1 MAIKIS
7 MPKLSDTMAEGVLVK
22 WRKKEGERVESSD
35 IIAEAESDKATM
47 ELEAYDSGTLLKII
61 VPEGGKV
68 PVGGT
73 LAIIGE
79 PGEDISALLSSQPVK
94 ETIPSDKSPQI
105 PDTLPSVPRP
115 EAAVSDGLITSDST
129 RLKASPLAR
138 KLAAERKLDLR
149 QIAGTGT
156 GGRIIMRDV
165 LNAPSAAPAAAAPA
179 QAVVSKQ
186 DRVVPISSMRA
197 SIAKRLTQSK
207 EVAPHFYLTMVID
220 MDKAAEFRANLN
232 GLQSEVKVSFN
243 DMIVK
248 AAARALLKHPYVN
261 GSYLDDKMVLY
272 GRVDIGVAVAL
283 EEGLI
288 TPVVRNADSRSILDI
303 ARDIRDLAK
312 KAKDR
317 KLTPAEYSGST
328 FTISNLGMYDIKQFT
343 AIINPPEAAILAV
356 GAVQQTPVVR
366 DGQLVIGQQMEVTL
380 TCDHRI
386 VDGATGALFL
396 REFKKNLENP
406 LSLMLN
412 N

>member
-1 MAIKIS
+1 VVNAQ
-7 MPKLSDTMAEGVLVK
+7 PA
-22 WRKKEGERVESSD
+22 
-35 IIAEAESDKATM
+35 
-47 ELEAYDSGTLLKII
+47 
-61 VPEGGKV
+61 
-68 PVGGT
+68 
-73 LAIIGE
+73 
-79 PGEDISALLSSQPVK
+79 SQ
-94 ETIPSDKSPQI
+94 
-105 PDTLPSVPRP
+105 
-115 EAAVSDGLITSDST
+115 AAV
-129 RLKASPLAR
+129 
-138 KLAAERKLDLR
+138 
-149 QIAGTGT
+149 
-156 GGRIIMRDV
+156 
-165 LNAPSAAPAAAAPA
+165 APV

-232 GLQSEVKVSFN
+232 SLQSEVKVSFN

-248 AAARALLKHPYVN
+248 AAARALTKHPYVN

-288 TPVVRNADSRSILDI
+288 TPVVRNADSRSILEI
-303 ARDIRDLAK
+303 AQDIRDLAR
-312 KAKDR
+312 KAKER

-356 GAVQQTPVVR
+356 GAVQQRPVVR
-366 DGQLVIGQQMEVTL
+366 DGQIVVGQQMEVTL

>member
-7 MPKLSDTMAEGVLVK
+7 MPKLSDTMAEGTLVK
-22 WRKKEGERVESSD
+22 WRKKVGDRVESSE

-105 PDTLPSVPRP
+105 PATLPSVPKP
-115 EAAVSDGLITSDST
+115 EAAASDGLITSDST

-165 LNAPSAAPAAAAPA
+165 VNAQPASQAAVAPV

-232 GLQSEVKVSFN
+232 SLQSEVKVSFN

-248 AAARALLKHPYVN
+248 AAARALTKHPYVN

-288 TPVVRNADSRSILDI
+288 TPVVRNADSRSILEI
-303 ARDIRDLAK
+303 AQDIRDLAR
-312 KAKDR
+312 KAKER

-356 GAVQQTPVVR
+356 GAVQQRPVVR
-366 DGQLVIGQQMEVTL
+366 DGQIVVGQQMEVTL

>member
-105 PDTLPSVPRP
+105 PDTLPSVPKP
-115 EAAVSDGLITSDST
+115 EAAVSNGLITSDST

-165 LNAPSAAPAAAAPA
+165 LNAQPAAAAAVTPV

-220 MDKAAEFRANLN
+220 MDKASEFRANLN
-232 GLQSEVKVSFN
+232 GLQSDVKVSFN

-288 TPVVRNADSRSILDI
+288 TPVVRNADSKSILEV
-303 ARDIRDLAK
+303 AQEIRDLAR
-312 KAKDR
+312 KAKER

-356 GAVQQTPVVR
+356 GAVQQKPVVR

>member
-366 DGQLVIGQQMEVTL
+366 DGQLVIGQQMVVTL

>member
-1 MAIKIS
+1 
-7 MPKLSDTMAEGVLVK
+7 
-22 WRKKEGERVESSD
+22 
-35 IIAEAESDKATM
+35 
-47 ELEAYDSGTLLKII
+47 
-61 VPEGGKV
+61 
-68 PVGGT
+68 
-73 LAIIGE
+73 
-79 PGEDISALLSSQPVK
+79 
-94 ETIPSDKSPQI
+94 
-105 PDTLPSVPRP
+105 
-115 EAAVSDGLITSDST
+115 
-129 RLKASPLAR
+129 
-138 KLAAERKLDLR
+138 
-149 QIAGTGT
+149 
-156 GGRIIMRDV
+156 
-165 LNAPSAAPAAAAPA
+165 
-179 QAVVSKQ
+179 
-186 DRVVPISSMRA
+186 
-197 SIAKRLTQSK
+197 
-207 EVAPHFYLTMVID
+207 
-220 MDKAAEFRANLN
+220 
-232 GLQSEVKVSFN
+232 
-243 DMIVK
+243 
-248 AAARALLKHPYVN
+248 
-261 GSYLDDKMVLY
+261 VLY

>member
-165 LNAPSAAPAAAAPA
+165 LNAPSAAAAAVTPV

>member
-22 WRKKEGERVESSD
+22 WRKKVGDRVESSE

-94 ETIPSDKSPQI
+94 ETIPSAKSPQI
-105 PDTLPSVPRP
+105 PETLPTVPKA
-115 EAAVSDGLITSDST
+115 EAVAGEGLITSDST

-138 KLAAERKLDLR
+138 KLAAERKLDLQ

-165 LNAPSAAPAAAAPA
+165 VNAHSAAPAAVAPI

-186 DRVVPISSMRA
+186 DRVVPVSSMRA

-207 EVAPHFYLTMVID
+207 EVAPHFYLTMVVD
-220 MDKAAEFRANLN
+220 MDKAAEFRSNLN
-232 GLQSEVKVSFN
+232 TLQTEVKVSFN

-248 AAARALLKHPYVN
+248 AAAKALTKHPYVN

-283 EEGLI
+283 EDGLI
-288 TPVVRNADSRSILDI
+288 TPVVRNADSRSILEI
-303 ARDIRDLAK
+303 AKDIRDLAQ

-317 KLTPAEYSGST
+317 KLMPLEYSGST

-356 GAVQQTPVVR
+356 GAVQQKPVVR
-366 DGQLVIGQQMEVTL
+366 DGQIVVGQQMEVTL